1 MVDREL
7 EVTVKFESASA
18 GKAELAAA
26 AGVWYLDEMFE
37 NNYFNVIHIIHKP
50 CREKSSPR

>member
-7 EVTVKFESASA
+7 EVTVKFETASA
-18 GKAELAAA
+18 GKAELAA

-37 NNYFNVIHIIHKP
+37 NNYFNVIHIIHKS
-50 CREKSSPR
+50 CREKSSLR

>member
-7 EVTVKFESASA
+7 EVTVKFETASA
-18 GKAELAAA
+18 GKAELAA